1 MGFSIVSDI
10 LIKMVVMIKLAFLKI
25 VKKEKWYIKDM
36 IRSSTSTKIIIEKKS
51 A

>member
-1 MGFSIVSDI
+1 
-10 LIKMVVMIKLAFLKI
+10 MIKLAFLKM
-25 VKKEKWYIKDM
+25 VKNENWYINEM